1 MSTKKP
7 KMMKRCPECGGTI
20 RSIAKA
26 GRLTTYKN
34 ASALEVP
41 ADLAIPTCV
50 GCGSEWMDEATAK
63 AIDRAMEPVYLNRL
77 REMVAHSIET
87 LSGVVTQGELE
98 RKLGMAQGYLSK
110 LKKGRRNPSPEIA
123 LQLAMIARHPERRL
137 REIDEI
143 WRHPA

>member
-1 MSTKKP
+1 MMS
-7 KMMKRCPECGGTI
+7 RCPECGGTI
-20 RSIAKA
+20 RQVARA

-34 ASALEVP
+34 ASGLEVP
-41 ADLAIPTCV
+41 AALAIPTCAR
-50 GCGSEWMDEATAK
+50 CGSEWMDEATAK
-63 AIDRAMEPVYLNRL
+63 AIDRAMEPVYQQRL
-77 REMVAHSIET
+77 REMVVQSIET
-87 LSGVVTQGELE
+87 LSAIVSQGELE

-143 WRHPA
+143 WRHPG